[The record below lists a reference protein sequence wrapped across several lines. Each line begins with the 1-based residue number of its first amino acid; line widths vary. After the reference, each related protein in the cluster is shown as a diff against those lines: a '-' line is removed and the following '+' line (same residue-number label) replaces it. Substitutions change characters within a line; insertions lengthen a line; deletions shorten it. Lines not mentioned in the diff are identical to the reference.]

1 MRLAM
6 PEGDTIYRSAANL
19 RKAMEGE
26 TIDAA
31 LCHNSRFEQ
40 PLSPARLVGQSCER
54 VEARGKHLLMHL
66 SSRDV
71 IHSHMG
77 MTGSWHVYRIGE
89 PWQKGRPFASLEL
102 QMADWSVVCFT
113 PKLLELLT
121 TDELRRH
128 RHLSRLG
135 SDLLDP
141 GFELEKAIQ
150 RLRKRDDLTIGEA
163 VMDQTLV
170 SGIGN
175 VYKSETLFLER
186 LNPFQRVGEIPDSR
200 LQQLLTRAQK
210 LMLRN
215 LEGHP
220 RKTRFEGGDRQWVYN
235 RSGNPCPKCG
245 ATIQMQRQ
253 GDLGRSTYW
262 CPECQ
267 A

>member
-1 MRLAM
+1 M
-6 PEGDTIYRSAANL
+6 PEGDTIYRSAVNL

-26 TIDAA
+26 VISAA
-31 LCHNSRFEQ
+31 LCHNPRFEQ
-40 PLSPARLVGQSCER
+40 PLPADRLVGQSCQR

-66 SSRDV
+66 SSGDC

-77 MTGSWHVYRIGE
+77 MTGSWHVYRTGE

-102 QMADWSVVCFT
+102 QITDWSVVCFT
-113 PKLLELLT
+113 PKLLEMLRA
-121 TDELRRH
+121 DELRRH

-135 SDLLDP
+135 PDLLDP
-141 GFELEKAIQ
+141 GFDIEKAMGRFRQ
-150 RLRKRDDLTIGEA
+150 RDDLTIGEA

-175 VYKSETLFLER
+175 VYKSETLFLEK
-186 LNPFQRVGEIPDSR
+186 LNPFRQVRELDNMKLR
-200 LQQLLTRAQK
+200 QLLTRARK

-215 LEGHP
+215 LDGHP

-235 RSGNPCPKCG
+235 RSGSPCPKCG

-267 A
+267 PPG